1 MCNRKGFASNE
12 MTLVF
17 VWIHFPFLSFWGA
30 RHQGLKVFIC
40 LEILLSKLCVEVH
53 VHQPS
58 FVRQFI
64 ASFVW
69 CLCDL
74 VPSVA
79 GAVVYFLNL
88 SAMAWPDACHHVWS
102 KLPRCLRDALS
113 CEGSIPSPDVLAYL
127 FDSEQELDSLLM
139 QFSVLVPI
147 DMRRDAR
154 AALLE
159 LQFYASSLVQT
170 LHRRRAL
177 VPDSTKFMR
186 VMQSSKRAK
195 TALEPY
201 TQTWLAQSGAKQQLG
216 KFRSRRVRQL
226 ARVEGASG
234 RAEVEDRELSRWR
247 QG

>member
-1 MCNRKGFASNE
+1 
-12 MTLVF
+12 
-17 VWIHFPFLSFWGA
+17 
-30 RHQGLKVFIC
+30 
-40 LEILLSKLCVEVH
+40 
-53 VHQPS
+53 
-58 FVRQFI
+58 
-64 ASFVW
+64 
-69 CLCDL
+69 
-74 VPSVA
+74 
-79 GAVVYFLNL
+79 
-88 SAMAWPDACHHVWS
+88 MAWPDACHHVWS
-102 KLPRCLRDALS
+102 KLPRCLRDALG

-247 QG
+247 RVSPTGGGS